1 MCSNLPLSKKL
12 KVYVK
17 GYDFTISYTND
28 IHLHNGLVFNFKKIY
43 NIDLLIDNYY
53 FTDRKHSDVERSI
66 CYTYQRYSTKIL
78 NYVKFLREKIYDPEN
93 YTEYIHN
100 FPLMIKS
107 HDFDKNYI
115 KGRTTI
121 YDIIQTMN
129 RSIENY
135 RSVAEMTTSGQDM
148 SFYQEQR
155 IIHNERCRAD
165 ALKYISKELIRI
177 IKNCKNVLIEYD
189 MLEEFKK
196 YNPSVSHFFDLK
208 ECDITL
214 EMDDSIIVSGTIMC
228 ALSYEANDKKIEK
241 LKKVNEIK
249 LKKEKEEMEF
259 LYKKEFNC
267 IKLFNT
273 IEHYKMKSDEIYVE
287 YKNILELK
295 EIYNPIGIGYLKN
308 TKFLDYFTNEKTIY
322 LNRLISTT
330 INQNKEIT
338 KSSESTKNNSNLKI
352 SNKTNECIKLIIS
365 EIDNNIISDNCGC
378 KRIIKKGINKG
389 KLCNKKIYNK
399 DLCMNHYIN
408 T

>member
-1 MCSNLPLSKKL
+1 MSCPTYIYKDAAFNCEYRCKNTNIL
-12 KVYVK
+12 K
-17 GYDFTISYTND
+17 I
-28 IHLHNGLVFNFKKIY
+28 
-43 NIDLLIDNYY
+43 
-53 FTDRKHSDVERSI
+53 
-66 CYTYQRYSTKIL
+66 
-78 NYVKFLREKIYDPEN
+78 KIYDPEN

-135 RSVAEMTTSGQDM
+135 RSGAEMTTSGQDM

-177 IKNCKNVLIEYD
+177 IKNCKHVLIEYD

-214 EMDDSIIVSGTIMC
+214 TMDDSTIVSGTIMC
-228 ALSYEANDKKIEK
+228 ALSYEANDKKREK

-249 LKKEKEEMEF
+249 LKKEKEEREL

-267 IKLFNT
+267 IKLFNM
-273 IEHYKMKSDEIYVE
+273 IEHYKMKSVEIYVE

-295 EIYNPIGIGYLKN
+295 EKYNPNGIGYLKN
-308 TKFLDYFTNEKTIY
+308 TRFLDYFTNEKTIY

-338 KSSESTKNNSNLKI
+338 KSSESTENNSNLKI
-352 SNKTNECIKLIIS
+352 SNKSNECVKLIIS
-365 EIDNNIISDNCGC
+365 DIDNNIISDNCRC
-378 KRIIKKGINKG
+378 KRIMKKGINKG
-389 KLCNKKIYNK
+389 KPCNKKIYNK
-399 DLCMNHYIN
+399 NLCMNHYIN

>member
-1 MCSNLPLSKKL
+1 MSCPTYIYKDSAYYCEYKCKNNNIL
-12 KVYVK
+12 K
-17 GYDFTISYTND
+17 I
-28 IHLHNGLVFNFKKIY
+28 
-43 NIDLLIDNYY
+43 
-53 FTDRKHSDVERSI
+53 
-66 CYTYQRYSTKIL
+66 
-78 NYVKFLREKIYDPEN
+78 KIYDPEN
-93 YTEYIHN
+93 YTKYIDKY
-100 FPLMIKS
+100 PEMIKEWN
-107 HDFDKNYI
+107 FDRNYI
-115 KGRTTI
+115 QGRTSTI
-121 YDIIQTMN
+121 YDTIQTMN
-129 RSIENY
+129 RSIQNY
-135 RSVAEMTTSGQDM
+135 SSGAVMTTSGQDM
-148 SFYQEQR
+148 SYYHEQR
-155 IIHNERCRAD
+155 RIHNENCKAN
-165 ALKYISKELIRI
+165 ALQYISKEFIRI

-196 YNPSVSHFFDLK
+196 YNPSLSHFFDLK

-214 EMDDSIIVSGTIMC
+214 EMDDSTIVSATIMC

-249 LKKEKEEMEF
+249 LKKEKEEREF

-267 IKLFNT
+267 IKLFNM
-273 IEHYKMKSDEIYVE
+273 IEQYKMKSDEIYVE

-295 EIYNPIGIGYLKN
+295 EIYNPIGIGYKKN

-365 EIDNNIISDNCGC
+365 DIDNNIISDNCGC
-378 KRIIKKGINKG
+378 KRIMKKGINKG
-389 KLCNKKIYNK
+389 KPCNKKIYNK

>member
-1 MCSNLPLSKKL
+1 MSCPTYIYKDSAYYCEYKCKNNNIL
-12 KVYVK
+12 K
-17 GYDFTISYTND
+17 I
-28 IHLHNGLVFNFKKIY
+28 
-43 NIDLLIDNYY
+43 
-53 FTDRKHSDVERSI
+53 
-66 CYTYQRYSTKIL
+66 
-78 NYVKFLREKIYDPEN
+78 KIYDPEN
-93 YTEYIHN
+93 YTEYIDKY
-100 FPLMIKS
+100 PERIKS
-107 HDFDKNYI
+107 CDFDKNYI

-121 YDIIQTMN
+121 YDTIQTMN
-129 RSIENY
+129 RSIQNY
-135 RSVAEMTTSGQDM
+135 SSGAVMTTSGQDM
-148 SFYQEQR
+148 SYYHEQR
-155 IIHNERCRAD
+155 RIHNENCTAN
-165 ALKYISKELIRI
+165 ALHYISKELIRI

-196 YNPSVSHFFDLK
+196 YNPSLSHFFD
-208 ECDITL
+208 ITL
-214 EMDDSIIVSGTIMC
+214 AMDDSKIVSATIMC

-249 LKKEKEEMEF
+249 LKKEKEEREF
-259 LYKKEFNC
+259 LYKKEFDC

-273 IEHYKMKSDEIYVE
+273 IEDYKMKSDEIYVE
-287 YKNILELK
+287 YKNISELK
-295 EIYNPIGIGYLKN
+295 EIYNPIGIGYKKN

-378 KRIIKKGINKG
+378 KRIMKKGINKG

>member
-1 MCSNLPLSKKL
+1 MSCPTYIYKDSAFNCGYKWKYNNIL
-12 KVYVK
+12 K
-17 GYDFTISYTND
+17 I
-28 IHLHNGLVFNFKKIY
+28 
-43 NIDLLIDNYY
+43 
-53 FTDRKHSDVERSI
+53 
-66 CYTYQRYSTKIL
+66 
-78 NYVKFLREKIYDPEN
+78 KIYDPEN
-93 YTEYIHN
+93 YTEYIDKYGW
-100 FPLMIKS
+100 MIES
-107 HDFDKNYI
+107 YDFDKNYI
-115 KGRTTI
+115 RGRKTTI
-121 YDIIQTMN
+121 NDSIQAMN
-129 RSIENY
+129 KSIQNY
-135 RSVAEMTTSGQDM
+135 SSGAVMTTSGQDM
-148 SFYQEQR
+148 SYYHEQR
-155 IIHNERCRAD
+155 RIHNETCKAN
-165 ALKYISKELIRI
+165 ALHYISKELFRI

-241 LKKVNEIK
+241 LKKANEIK
-249 LKKEKEEMEF
+249 LKKEKEEREF
-259 LYKKEFNC
+259 LYKKEFDC

-273 IEHYKMKSDEIYVE
+273 IEHYKMKSNEIYVE
-287 YKNILELK
+287 YKIILELK

-308 TKFLDYFTNEKTIY
+308 TTFLDYFTNEKTIY

-365 EIDNNIISDNCGC
+365 DIDNNIISDNCGC
-378 KRIIKKGINKG
+378 KRIMKKGINKG
-389 KLCNKKIYNK
+389 KPCNKKIYNK
-399 DLCMNHYIN
+399 DLCKNHYIN